1 MILDRRFYAAGQRI
15 FSEGDD
21 ASCVYLVQ
29 RGMVRI
35 SKGRR
40 EEEVTL
46 ALIGPNGLFG
56 EMSIVDDN
64 PRSANASAAEDTTLI
79 RVPKYAMQE
88 KINGSDP
95 LVRLLVR
102 VLTRNL
108 RATTEQV
115 TRLARELKDEGDA
128 TGGKAAKED
137 RFLRRRTDDAHDIEE
152 MEAEKG

>member
-64 PRSANASAAEDTTLI
+64 PA
-79 RVPKYAMQE
+79 PPM
-88 KINGSDP
+88 P
-95 LVRLLVR
+95 
-102 VLTRNL
+102 
-108 RATTEQV
+108 
-115 TRLARELKDEGDA
+115 ARQ
-128 TGGKAAKED
+128 
-137 RFLRRRTDDAHDIEE
+137 RTPP
-152 MEAEKG
+152 